1 MSKPKDD
8 QKIELIRTACI
19 RIVMQTGFNG
29 LRMADVAKEAG
40 IATGTLYIYYPDK
53 QSLVTDAFRRTKL
66 EISEALFRFTTE
78 GNDFTAV
85 FRGWWFNYF
94 NFAISNPDKILF
106 AEQFLYS
113 GLIPSSVIEETDRLF
128 LPLDAFLVNARE
140 AGLILRLDTEII
152 KAQLTAPVHTLLKV
166 KEKNPELLDQQS
178 VEGIFQMAWQ
188 SIQPNK

>member
-8 QKIELIRTACI
+8 LKIESIRNACI
-19 RIVMQTGFNG
+19 GIVLQTGFNG
-29 LRMADVAKEAG
+29 LRMADVAKAAG

-53 QSLVTDAFRRTKL
+53 QSLVIDAFKKTKH
-66 EISEALFRFTTE
+66 EIAEALFRFTPE
-78 GNDFTAV
+78 GNEFTSV

-94 NFAISNPDKILF
+94 HFAISNPDKILF

-113 GLIPSSVIEETDRLF
+113 GLIPSAVVEETDRLF

-166 KEKNPELLDQQS
+166 KEKNPELLDHQS

-188 SIQPNK
+188 SIQPQK

>member
-8 QKIELIRTACI
+8 LKIESIRNACI
-19 RIVMQTGFNG
+19 CIVLQTGFNG

-53 QSLVTDAFRRTKL
+53 KSLVIDAFRKTKQ
-66 EISEALFRFTTE
+66 EIAEALFRFTPE
-78 GNDFTAV
+78 GNDFSSV
-85 FRGWWFNYF
+85 FRSWWFNYF
-94 NFAISNPDKILF
+94 HFAISEPDKVLF

-113 GLIPSSVIEETDRLF
+113 GLIPADVIDETDRLF
-128 LPLDAFLVNARE
+128 LPLDGFLIGARE

-152 KAQLTAPVHTLLKV
+152 KAQLTAPVHAFLKV
-166 KEKNPELLDQQS
+166 KEKNPELLSDQS
-178 VEGIFQMAWQ
+178 IEGIFQMAWQ

>member
-1 MSKPKDD
+1 MSKPKDEL
-8 QKIELIRTACI
+8 KIELIRNACI
-19 RIVMQTGFNG
+19 VIVLQTGFNG

-53 QSLVTDAFRRTKL
+53 QSLVIDAFKKTKH
-66 EISEALFRFTTE
+66 EIAEALFRFTPD
-78 GNDFTAV
+78 GIDFSSV
-85 FRGWWFNYF
+85 FRSWWYNYF
-94 NFAISNPDKILF
+94 HFAINNPDKVLF

-113 GLIPSSVIEETDRLF
+113 GLIPEEVINETDRLF

-140 AGLILRLDTEII
+140 AGLILKLDTEII
-152 KAQLTAPVHTLLKV
+152 KAQLTSPVHALLKV
-166 KEKNPELLDQQS
+166 KEKNPELLNEQS